1 MTPTDSE
8 YAKFVDIL
16 DKSQGDLLRNLSMAV
31 LPTVQAL
38 TFGGVHEQRV
48 FDIEK
53 MTVADIVKYPKGSSA
68 FLELIG
74 KVL

>member
-16 DKSQGDLLRNLSMAV
+16 DRSQGDLLRDLSMAV

-38 TFGGVHEQRV
+38 TFGGVHERRV

-53 MTVADIVKYPKGSSA
+53 MTVGDIVKYPKGSLP
-68 FLELIG
+68 FLELIRE
-74 KVL
+74 VL